1 MRSTINLDS
10 INKSLSGLTESI
22 KGAQKQSEQ
31 ISENVKK
38 RNREKRE
45 GLSMSSKLFARRRD
59 NQRRRE
65 KEDLL
70 EASGVMSSL
79 RAGRRMIQRTTKG
92 FLGRILDFLATV
104 LIGWTIMNLPK
115 IIKLA
120 EGVMKRLKKY
130 FDVLNKFV
138 SNTQLFFSDLGSK
151 FKEVLTLLTAVNFE
165 PFLSQVKTFMKKIQ
179 DSFTS
184 ITINTV
190 KTVRKFLDRSDQEI
204 ADEIGIGDLYRKM
217 GTSDITETSTGSD
230 QEGEDAESGDIIE
243 GDEYRE
249 NLILQGLEILKEKQN
264 GKLTKEQNRM
274 LDRKDFKS
282 LDEILRGNDIILLQ
296 NIVNGEFVY
305 MPYNEYEKMSK
316 ELNQAGVF
324 PVGQQFEQTSNPYE
338 ELEKVD
344 KTPPPASNSDNLTN
358 DNSDKGNIFDKIKE
372 KLSDFELPFNKK
384 KADITVPI
392 TIASAKRSSSMDDSN
407 SDTNFCLLYTSPSP
421 RDRTRSRMPSS
432 A

>member
-31 ISENVKK
+31 ISENVQK

-138 SNTQLFFSDLGSK
+138 SNTQLFFTDLGNK

-204 ADEIGIGDLYRKM
+204 ADEIGIGDLYKNINNSNIPEQ
-217 GTSDITETSTGSD
+217 TTGSGD
-230 QEGEDAESGDIIE
+230 EDEEDDDVIE

-249 NLILQGLEILKEKQN
+249 DLVRQGLEILKQRQN
-264 GKLTKEQNRM
+264 GQLTKEQKRL
-274 LDRKDFKS
+274 LDRKDFGR
-282 LDEILRGNDIILLQ
+282 LDEIIRDQDIVLLQ
-296 NIVNGEFVY
+296 NTNDGEFLYV
-305 MPYNEYEKMSK
+305 PYDEYQKNSRQLNE
-316 ELNQAGVF
+316 AGIF
-324 PVGQQFEQTSNPYE
+324 PVGEQFQQTFNPYIKE
-338 ELEKVD
+338 DV
-344 KTPPPASNSDNLTN
+344 TPPPRSNDDKSSNETNENVFDQIIDKFKNL
-358 DNSDKGNIFDKIKE
+358 
-372 KLSDFELPFNKK
+372 ELPFNRK

-392 TIASAKRSSSMDDSN
+392 TIASAKRPSAMDNSN
-407 SDTNFCLLYTSPSP
+407 SGTDLGDINTGRLKYNEVFFNSIG
-421 RDRTRSRMPSS
+421 
-432 A
+432 

>member
-10 INKSLSGLTESI
+10 IKKSLSGLTESI

-31 ISENVKK
+31 ISENVQK

-59 NQRRRE
+59 NQRRKE

-70 EASGVMSSL
+70 EASGVMGSL

-92 FLGRILDFLATV
+92 FLGRILDFLGTV

-130 FDVLNKFV
+130 FDVLNKFI
-138 SNTQLFFSDLGSK
+138 SNTQLFFTNLGSK
-151 FKEVLTLLTAVNFE
+151 FKEVFTLLTAVNFE

-184 ITINTV
+184 ITVNTV
-190 KTVRKFLDRSDQEI
+190 KTVRKFLDKSDQQI

-217 GTSDITETSTGSD
+217 GTSDITETSTESD

-392 TIASAKRSSSMDDSN
+392 TIASAKRPSSMNDSN
-407 SDTNFCLLYTSPSP
+407 SGTNLGDINNGRLKYNEVFFNSIG
-421 RDRTRSRMPSS
+421 
-432 A
+432 

>member
-1 MRSTINLDS
+1 
-10 INKSLSGLTESI
+10 
-22 KGAQKQSEQ
+22 
-31 ISENVKK
+31 
-38 RNREKRE
+38 
-45 GLSMSSKLFARRRD
+45 MSSKLFARRRD

-104 LIGWTIMNLPK
+104 LIGWTVMNLPK

-138 SNTQLFFSDLGSK
+138 SNTQLFFTDLGNK

-190 KTVRKFLDRSDQEI
+190 KTVRKFLDKSDQEI
-204 ADEIGIGDLYRKM
+204 ANEIGIGDLYKNIDRSNIPEQ
-217 GTSDITETSTGSD
+217 TTGS
-230 QEGEDAESGDIIE
+230 GEEDDTEEEEDENIIE

-249 NLILQGLEILKEKQN
+249 DLIRQGLEILKQKQN
-264 GKLTKEQNRM
+264 GQLTKEQKRM
-274 LDRKDFKS
+274 LDRKDFGK
-282 LDEILRGNDIILLQ
+282 LDELLRDREIVLLQ
-296 NIVNGEFVY
+296 NIFTGEFAYV
-305 MPYNEYEKMSK
+305 PYEDYEKRMK
-316 ELNQAGVF
+316 ELNQAGIL
-324 PVGQQFEQTSNPYE
+324 PVGEQFDQTFNPYIKE
-338 ELEKVD
+338 DVIS
-344 KTPPPASNSDNLTN
+344 PPGSNKDSLTDDN
-358 DNSDKGNIFDKIKE
+358 DNKENIFDKIKNQF
-372 KLSDFELPFNKK
+372 KDFQLPFNKK

-392 TIASAKRSSSMDDSN
+392 TIASNKKSSMTDNSFSGSN
-407 SDTNFCLLYTSPSP
+407 LGDINNGSVKYSEVFFD
-421 RDRTRSRMPSS
+421 
-432 A
+432 AIG

>member
-1 MRSTINLDS
+1 MRSIINLDS

-31 ISENVKK
+31 ISENVQK

-204 ADEIGIGDLYRKM
+204 ADEIGIGDLYKNIDKSNIPEQ
-217 GTSDITETSTGSD
+217 TTGS
-230 QEGEDAESGDIIE
+230 GEDDDTEEREDENIIE

-249 NLILQGLEILKEKQN
+249 DLIRQGLEILKQKQN
-264 GKLTKEQNRM
+264 GQLTKEQKRM
-274 LDRKDFKS
+274 LKRKDFGK
-282 LDEILRGNDIILLQ
+282 LDELLRDRDIVLLQ
-296 NIVNGEFVY
+296 NIFTGEFAYV
-305 MPYNEYEKMSK
+305 PYEDYEKRMK
-316 ELNQAGVF
+316 ELNQAGII
-324 PVGQQFEQTSNPYE
+324 PVGDQFDQTFNPFE
-338 ELEKVD
+338 DLEKVD
-344 KTPPPASNSDNLTN
+344 KTPPPASNN
-358 DNSDKGNIFDKIKE
+358 NSNIENADEGNIFDKMMDRIK
-372 KLSDFELPFNKK
+372 DFELPFNRK

-392 TIASAKRSSSMDDSN
+392 TIASAKRPSSMNDSN
-407 SDTNFCLLYTSPSP
+407 SSTDLGDINTGRLKYNEVFFNSIG
-421 RDRTRSRMPSS
+421 
-432 A
+432 

>member
-31 ISENVKK
+31 ISENVQK

-204 ADEIGIGDLYRKM
+204 ADEIGIGDLYNNIDKSNIPEQ
-217 GTSDITETSTGSD
+217 TTGS
-230 QEGEDAESGDIIE
+230 GEDDDTEEEEDEDIIE

-249 NLILQGLEILKEKQN
+249 DLVRQGLEFLKQKQN
-264 GKLTKEQNRM
+264 GELTKEQKRM
-274 LDRKDFKS
+274 LDRKDFGA
-282 LDEILRGNDIILLQ
+282 LDEIIRSKDIVLLQ
-296 NIVNGEFVY
+296 NTLNGEFSY
-305 MPYNEYEKMSK
+305 MPYNEYQRISK

-324 PVGQQFEQTSNPYE
+324 PVGEQFENTFNPYE
-338 ELEKVD
+338 DSEKV
-344 KTPPPASNSDNLTN
+344 TPPPGTNTDNLNNEN
-358 DNSDKGNIFDKIKE
+358 DNDTNIFDKIKNQF
-372 KLSDFELPFNKK
+372 KDFELPFNKK

-392 TIASAKRSSSMDDSN
+392 TIASAKRPSSMNDSN
-407 SDTNFCLLYTSPSP
+407 SSTDLGDINTGRLKYNEVFFNSIG
-421 RDRTRSRMPSS
+421 
-432 A
+432 

>member
-1 MRSTINLDS
+1 MRSIINLDS

-31 ISENVKK
+31 ISENVQK

-204 ADEIGIGDLYRKM
+204 ADEIGIGDLYKNIDKSNIPEQ
-217 GTSDITETSTGSD
+217 TTGS
-230 QEGEDAESGDIIE
+230 GEDDDTEEREDENIIE

-249 NLILQGLEILKEKQN
+249 DLIRQGLEILKQKQN
-264 GKLTKEQNRM
+264 GQLTKEQKRM
-274 LDRKDFKS
+274 LKRKDFGK
-282 LDEILRGNDIILLQ
+282 LDELLRDRDIVLLQ
-296 NIVNGEFVY
+296 NIFTGEFAYV
-305 MPYNEYEKMSK
+305 PYEDYEKRMK
-316 ELNQAGVF
+316 ELNQAGIL
-324 PVGQQFEQTSNPYE
+324 PVGDQFDQTFNPFE
-338 ELEKVD
+338 DLEKVD
-344 KTPPPASNSDNLTN
+344 KTPPPASNN
-358 DNSDKGNIFDKIKE
+358 NSNIENADEGNIFDKMMDRIK
-372 KLSDFELPFNKK
+372 DFELPFNRK

-392 TIASAKRSSSMDDSN
+392 TIASAKRPSSMNDSN
-407 SDTNFCLLYTSPSP
+407 SSTDLGDINTGRLKYNEVFFNSIG
-421 RDRTRSRMPSS
+421 
-432 A
+432 

>member
-31 ISENVKK
+31 ISENVQK

-120 EGVMKRLKKY
+120 EGVMKRIKKY

-138 SNTQLFFSDLGSK
+138 SNTQLFFTDLGNK

-204 ADEIGIGDLYRKM
+204 ADEIGIGDLYKNIDNSNIPEQ
-217 GTSDITETSTGSD
+217 TTGSGD
-230 QEGEDAESGDIIE
+230 EDEEDDDVIE

-249 NLILQGLEILKEKQN
+249 DLVRQGLEILKQRQN
-264 GKLTKEQNRM
+264 GQLTKEQKRL
-274 LDRKDFKS
+274 LDRKDFGR
-282 LDEILRGNDIILLQ
+282 LDEIIRDQDIVLLQ
-296 NIVNGEFVY
+296 NTNDGEFLYV
-305 MPYNEYEKMSK
+305 PYDEYQKNSRQLNE
-316 ELNQAGVF
+316 AGIF
-324 PVGQQFEQTSNPYE
+324 PVGEQFQQTFNPYIKE
-338 ELEKVD
+338 DV
-344 KTPPPASNSDNLTN
+344 TPPPRSNDDKSSNETNENVFDQIIDKFKNL
-358 DNSDKGNIFDKIKE
+358 
-372 KLSDFELPFNKK
+372 ELPFNRK

-392 TIASAKRSSSMDDSN
+392 TIASAKRPSSMNDSN
-407 SDTNFCLLYTSPSP
+407 SSTD
-421 RDRTRSRMPSS
+421 SS
-432 A
+432 DINTGRLKYNEVFFNSIG

>member
-31 ISENVKK
+31 ISENVQK

-104 LIGWTIMNLPK
+104 LIGWTIINLPK

-138 SNTQLFFSDLGSK
+138 SNTQLFFTDLGNK

-165 PFLSQVKTFMKKIQ
+165 PFLSQVKKFMKKIQ

-190 KTVRKFLDRSDQEI
+190 KTVRKFLDKSDQEI
-204 ADEIGIGDLYRKM
+204 ANEIGIGDLYKNIDNSNIPEQ
-217 GTSDITETSTGSD
+217 TTGSGED
-230 QEGEDAESGDIIE
+230 DTKEGEGDDIIE

-249 NLILQGLEILKEKQN
+249 DLVRQGLEFLKQKQN
-264 GKLTKEQNRM
+264 GELTEEQERLLNK
-274 LDRKDFKS
+274 KDFGA
-282 LDEILRGNDIILLQ
+282 LDEIIRGKDIVLLQ
-296 NIVNGEFVY
+296 NTLNGEFSY
-305 MPYNEYEKMSK
+305 MPYDEYQKISK

-324 PVGQQFEQTSNPYE
+324 PVGEQFENTFNPYE
-338 ELEKVD
+338 DLEVTPETNTD
-344 KTPPPASNSDNLTN
+344 KLNNEN
-358 DNSDKGNIFDKIKE
+358 DNDTNIFDKIKNQF
-372 KLSDFELPFNKK
+372 KDFQLPFNKK

-392 TIASAKRSSSMDDSN
+392 TIASAKRPSSMNDSN
-407 SDTNFCLLYTSPSP
+407 SSTD
-421 RDRTRSRMPSS
+421 SS
-432 A
+432 DINTGRLKYNEVFFNSIG

>member
-10 INKSLSGLTESI
+10 IKKSLSGLTESI

-59 NQRRRE
+59 NQRRKE

-70 EASGVMSSL
+70 EASGVMGSL

-92 FLGRILDFLATV
+92 FLGRILDFLGTV

-130 FDVLNKFV
+130 FGVLNKFI

-151 FKEVLTLLTAVNFE
+151 LKEVFTLLTAVNFE

-184 ITINTV
+184 ITVNTV
-190 KTVRKFLDRSDQEI
+190 KTVRKFLDKSDQQI
-204 ADEIGIGDLYRKM
+204 ADEIGIGDLYKNIDNSNIPEQ
-217 GTSDITETSTGSD
+217 TTGSGEED
-230 QEGEDAESGDIIE
+230 DTKEKEGDDIIE

-249 NLILQGLEILKEKQN
+249 DLVRQGLEFLKQKQN
-264 GKLTKEQNRM
+264 GELTKEQKRM
-274 LDRKDFKS
+274 LNRKDFGA
-282 LDEILRGNDIILLQ
+282 LDEIIRSKDIVLLQ
-296 NIVNGEFVY
+296 NTLNGEFSY
-305 MPYNEYEKMSK
+305 MPYNEYQRISK

-324 PVGQQFEQTSNPYE
+324 PVGEQFEQTFNPYE
-338 ELEKVD
+338 DLEKVD
-344 KTPPPASNSDNLTN
+344 KTPPPASNN
-358 DNSDKGNIFDKIKE
+358 DNADKGNIFDMIKK

-384 KADITVPI
+384 KAAITVPI
-392 TIASAKRSSSMDDSN
+392 TIASAKRSPSMNDSN
-407 SDTNFCLLYTSPSP
+407 SGTNLGDINTGRLKYNEVFFNSIG
-421 RDRTRSRMPSS
+421 
-432 A
+432 

>member
-10 INKSLSGLTESI
+10 IKKSLSGLTESI

-31 ISENVKK
+31 ISENVQK

-59 NQRRRE
+59 NQRRKE

-70 EASGVMSSL
+70 EASGVMGSL

-92 FLGRILDFLATV
+92 FLGRILDFLGTV

-130 FDVLNKFV
+130 FGVLNKFI

-151 FKEVLTLLTAVNFE
+151 LKEVFTLLTAVNFE

-184 ITINTV
+184 ITVNTV
-190 KTVRKFLDRSDQEI
+190 KTVRKFLDKSDQQI
-204 ADEIGIGDLYRKM
+204 ADEIGIGDLYKNIDNSNIPEQ
-217 GTSDITETSTGSD
+217 TTGSGEED
-230 QEGEDAESGDIIE
+230 DTEEKEGDDIIE

-249 NLILQGLEILKEKQN
+249 DLVRQGLEFLKQKQN
-264 GKLTKEQNRM
+264 GELTKEQKRM
-274 LDRKDFKS
+274 LNRKDFGA
-282 LDEILRGNDIILLQ
+282 LDEIIRSKDIVLLQ
-296 NIVNGEFVY
+296 NTLNGEFSY
-305 MPYNEYEKMSK
+305 MPYNEYQRISK

-324 PVGQQFEQTSNPYE
+324 PVGEQFEQTFNPYE
-338 ELEKVD
+338 DLEKVD
-344 KTPPPASNSDNLTN
+344 KTPPPASNN
-358 DNSDKGNIFDKIKE
+358 DNADKGNIFDRIKE
-372 KLSDFELPFNKK
+372 KLGDFELPFNKK
-384 KADITVPI
+384 KAAITVPI
-392 TIASAKRSSSMDDSN
+392 TIASAKRSPSMNDSN
-407 SDTNFCLLYTSPSP
+407 SGTNLGDINTGRLKYNEVFFNSIG
-421 RDRTRSRMPSS
+421 
-432 A
+432 

>member
-31 ISENVKK
+31 ISENVQK

-104 LIGWTIMNLPK
+104 LIGWTVMNLPK

-138 SNTQLFFSDLGSK
+138 SNTQLFFTDLGNK

-190 KTVRKFLDRSDQEI
+190 KTVRKFLDKSDQEI
-204 ADEIGIGDLYRKM
+204 ANEIGIGDLYKNIDRSNIPEQ
-217 GTSDITETSTGSD
+217 TTGS
-230 QEGEDAESGDIIE
+230 GEEDDTEEEEDENIIE

-249 NLILQGLEILKEKQN
+249 DLIRQGLEILKQKQN
-264 GKLTKEQNRM
+264 GQLTKEQKRM
-274 LDRKDFKS
+274 LDRKDFGK
-282 LDEILRGNDIILLQ
+282 LDELLRDREIVLLQ
-296 NIVNGEFVY
+296 NIFTGEFAYV
-305 MPYNEYEKMSK
+305 PYEDYEKRMK
-316 ELNQAGVF
+316 ELNQAGIL
-324 PVGQQFEQTSNPYE
+324 PVGEQFDQTFNPYIKE
-338 ELEKVD
+338 DVIS
-344 KTPPPASNSDNLTN
+344 PPGSNKDSLTDDN
-358 DNSDKGNIFDKIKE
+358 DNKENIFDKIKNQF
-372 KLSDFELPFNKK
+372 KDFQLPFNKK

-392 TIASAKRSSSMDDSN
+392 TIASNKKSSMTDNSFSGSN
-407 SDTNFCLLYTSPSP
+407 LGDINNGSVKYSEVFFD
-421 RDRTRSRMPSS
+421 
-432 A
+432 AIG

>member
-31 ISENVKK
+31 ISENVQK

-70 EASGVMSSL
+70 ESSGVMSSL

-92 FLGRILDFLATV
+92 FLGRILDFLGTV
-104 LIGWTIMNLPK
+104 LIGWTIINLPK

-138 SNTQLFFSDLGSK
+138 SNTQLFFTDLGSK

-204 ADEIGIGDLYRKM
+204 ANEIGIGDLYKNIDNSNIPEQ
-217 GTSDITETSTGSD
+217 TTGS
-230 QEGEDAESGDIIE
+230 GEDDDTEEEEDENVIE

-249 NLILQGLEILKEKQN
+249 HLIRQGLEILKQKQN
-264 GKLTKEQNRM
+264 GQLTKEQKRM
-274 LDRKDFKS
+274 LDRKDFGK
-282 LDEILRGNDIILLQ
+282 LDELLRDREIVLLQ
-296 NIVNGEFVY
+296 NISTGEFAYV
-305 MPYNEYEKMSK
+305 PYEEYEKRMK
-316 ELNQAGVF
+316 ELNQAGIL
-324 PVGQQFEQTSNPYE
+324 PVGEQFEQTFNPFKD
-338 ELEKVD
+338 LEKSNN
-344 KTPPPASNSDNLTN
+344 TPPPASNNN
-358 DNSDKGNIFDKIKE
+358 INENADKENIFDKIKNQF
-372 KLSDFELPFNKK
+372 KDFELPFNRK

-392 TIASAKRSSSMDDSN
+392 TIASAKRPSSMNDSN
-407 SDTNFCLLYTSPSP
+407 FSTDSGDINTGRLKYNEVFFNSIG
-421 RDRTRSRMPSS
+421 
-432 A
+432 

>member
-1 MRSTINLDS
+1 MRSIINLDS

-31 ISENVKK
+31 ISENVQK

-204 ADEIGIGDLYRKM
+204 ADEIGIGDLYKNIDKSNIPEQ
-217 GTSDITETSTGSD
+217 TTGS
-230 QEGEDAESGDIIE
+230 GEDDDTEEREDENIIE

-249 NLILQGLEILKEKQN
+249 DLIRQGLEILKQKQN
-264 GKLTKEQNRM
+264 GQLTKEQKRM
-274 LDRKDFKS
+274 LKRKDFGK
-282 LDEILRGNDIILLQ
+282 LDELLRDRDIVLLQ
-296 NIVNGEFVY
+296 NIFTGEFAYV
-305 MPYNEYEKMSK
+305 PYEDYEKRMK
-316 ELNQAGVF
+316 ELNQAGII
-324 PVGQQFEQTSNPYE
+324 PVGDQFDQTFNPFE
-338 ELEKVD
+338 DLEKVD
-344 KTPPPASNSDNLTN
+344 KTPPPASNN
-358 DNSDKGNIFDKIKE
+358 NSNIENADEGNIFDKMMDRIK
-372 KLSDFELPFNKK
+372 DFELPFNRK

-392 TIASAKRSSSMDDSN
+392 TIASAKRPSSMDDSN
-407 SDTNFCLLYTSPSP
+407 SSTDLGDINTGRLKYNEVFFNSIG
-421 RDRTRSRMPSS
+421 
-432 A
+432 

>member
-31 ISENVKK
+31 ISENVQK

-138 SNTQLFFSDLGSK
+138 SNTQLFFTDLGSK

-204 ADEIGIGDLYRKM
+204 ADEIGIGDLYKNIDKSNIPEQ
-217 GTSDITETSTGSD
+217 TTGS
-230 QEGEDAESGDIIE
+230 GEDDDTEEREDENIIE

-249 NLILQGLEILKEKQN
+249 DLIRQGLEILKQRQN
-264 GKLTKEQNRM
+264 GQLTKEQKRM
-274 LDRKDFKS
+274 LKRKDFGK
-282 LDEILRGNDIILLQ
+282 LDELLRDRDIVLLQ
-296 NIVNGEFVY
+296 NIFTGEFAYV
-305 MPYNEYEKMSK
+305 PYEDYEKRMK
-316 ELNQAGVF
+316 ELNQAGII
-324 PVGQQFEQTSNPYE
+324 PVGDQFDQTFNPFE
-338 ELEKVD
+338 DLEKVD
-344 KTPPPASNSDNLTN
+344 KTPPPASNN
-358 DNSDKGNIFDKIKE
+358 NSNIENADEGNIFDKMMDRIK
-372 KLSDFELPFNKK
+372 DFELPFNRK

-392 TIASAKRSSSMDDSN
+392 TIASAKRPSSMNDSN
-407 SDTNFCLLYTSPSP
+407 SSTDLGDINTGRLKYNEVFFNSIG
-421 RDRTRSRMPSS
+421 
-432 A
+432 

>member
-10 INKSLSGLTESI
+10 IKKSLSGLTESI

-31 ISENVKK
+31 ISENVQK

-59 NQRRRE
+59 NQRRKE

-70 EASGVMSSL
+70 EASGVMGSL

-92 FLGRILDFLATV
+92 FLGRILDFLGTV
-104 LIGWTIMNLPK
+104 LIGWTLMNLPK

-130 FDVLNKFV
+130 FDVLNKFI
-138 SNTQLFFSDLGSK
+138 SNTQLFFTNLGSK
-151 FKEVLTLLTAVNFE
+151 FKEVFTLLTAVNFE

-184 ITINTV
+184 ITVNTV
-190 KTVRKFLDRSDQEI
+190 KTVRKFLDKSDQQI

-217 GTSDITETSTGSD
+217 GTSDIVETSTESD

-392 TIASAKRSSSMDDSN
+392 TIASAKRPSSMNDSN
-407 SDTNFCLLYTSPSP
+407 SGTNLGDINNGRLKYNEVFFNSIG
-421 RDRTRSRMPSS
+421 
-432 A
+432 

>member
-1 MRSTINLDS
+1 MRSIINLDS

-31 ISENVKK
+31 ISENVQK

-138 SNTQLFFSDLGSK
+138 SNTQLFFTDLGNK

-204 ADEIGIGDLYRKM
+204 ADEIGIGDLYNNIDKSNIPEQ
-217 GTSDITETSTGSD
+217 TTGS
-230 QEGEDAESGDIIE
+230 GEDDDTEEKEDENIIE

-249 NLILQGLEILKEKQN
+249 DLIRQGLEILKQKQN
-264 GKLTKEQNRM
+264 GQLTKEQKRM
-274 LDRKDFKS
+274 LDRKDFGK
-282 LDEILRGNDIILLQ
+282 LDELLRDRDIVLLQ
-296 NIVNGEFVY
+296 NIFTGEFAYV
-305 MPYNEYEKMSK
+305 PYEDYEKRMK
-316 ELNQAGVF
+316 ELNQAGIL
-324 PVGQQFEQTSNPYE
+324 PVGNQFDQTFNPFE
-338 ELEKVD
+338 DLEKVD
-344 KTPPPASNSDNLTN
+344 KTPPPASNN
-358 DNSDKGNIFDKIKE
+358 NSNIENADEGNIFDKMMDRIK
-372 KLSDFELPFNKK
+372 DFELPFNRK

-392 TIASAKRSSSMDDSN
+392 TIASAKRPSSMNDSN
-407 SDTNFCLLYTSPSP
+407 SSTDLGDINTGRLKYNEVFFNSIG
-421 RDRTRSRMPSS
+421 
-432 A
+432 

>member
-31 ISENVKK
+31 ISENVQK

-138 SNTQLFFSDLGSK
+138 SNTQLFFTDLGSK

-204 ADEIGIGDLYRKM
+204 ADEIGIGDLYKNIDKSNIPEQ
-217 GTSDITETSTGSD
+217 TTGS
-230 QEGEDAESGDIIE
+230 GEDDDTEEREDENIIE

-249 NLILQGLEILKEKQN
+249 DLIRQGLEILKQRQN
-264 GKLTKEQNRM
+264 GQLTKEQKRM
-274 LDRKDFKS
+274 LNRKDFGK
-282 LDEILRGNDIILLQ
+282 LDELLRDRDIVLLQ
-296 NIVNGEFVY
+296 NIFTGEFAYV
-305 MPYNEYEKMSK
+305 PYEDYEKRMK
-316 ELNQAGVF
+316 ELNQAGII
-324 PVGQQFEQTSNPYE
+324 PVGDQFDQTFNPFE
-338 ELEKVD
+338 DLEKVD
-344 KTPPPASNSDNLTN
+344 KTPPPASNN
-358 DNSDKGNIFDKIKE
+358 NSNIENADEGNIFDKMMDRIK
-372 KLSDFELPFNKK
+372 DFELPFNRK

-392 TIASAKRSSSMDDSN
+392 TIASAKRPSSMNDSN
-407 SDTNFCLLYTSPSP
+407 SSTDLGDINTGRLKYNEVFFNSIG
-421 RDRTRSRMPSS
+421 
-432 A
+432 

>member
-31 ISENVKK
+31 ISENVQK

-138 SNTQLFFSDLGSK
+138 SNTQLFFTDLGNK

-204 ADEIGIGDLYRKM
+204 ADEIGIGDLYKNIDNSNIPEQ
-217 GTSDITETSTGSD
+217 TTGSGD
-230 QEGEDAESGDIIE
+230 KEEDGDDIIE

-249 NLILQGLEILKEKQN
+249 DLVRQGLEFLKERQN
-264 GKLTKEQNRM
+264 GQLTKEQKRL
-274 LDRKDFKS
+274 LDRKDFGR
-282 LDEILRGNDIILLQ
+282 LDEIIRGKDIVLLQ
-296 NIVNGEFVY
+296 NTLNGEFSY
-305 MPYNEYEKMSK
+305 MPYNEYQKISK
-316 ELNQAGVF
+316 ELNQAGVY
-324 PVGQQFEQTSNPYE
+324 PVGEQFENTFNPYE
-338 ELEKVD
+338 DLEV
-344 KTPPPASNSDNLTN
+344 TPPENNTDNLNNEN
-358 DNSDKGNIFDKIKE
+358 DNDTNIFDKIKNQF
-372 KLSDFELPFNKK
+372 KDFQLPFNRK

-392 TIASAKRSSSMDDSN
+392 TIASAKRPSSMNDSN
-407 SDTNFCLLYTSPSP
+407 SSTD
-421 RDRTRSRMPSS
+421 SS
-432 A
+432 DINTGRLKYNEVFFNSIG

>member
-31 ISENVKK
+31 ISENVQK

-138 SNTQLFFSDLGSK
+138 SNTQLFFTDLGNK

-204 ADEIGIGDLYRKM
+204 ADEIGIGDLYNNIDKSNIPEQ
-217 GTSDITETSTGSD
+217 TTGS
-230 QEGEDAESGDIIE
+230 GEDDDTEEKEDENIIE

-249 NLILQGLEILKEKQN
+249 DLIRQGLEILKQKQN
-264 GKLTKEQNRM
+264 GQLTKEQKRM
-274 LDRKDFKS
+274 LDRKDFGK
-282 LDEILRGNDIILLQ
+282 LDELLRDRDIVLLQ
-296 NIVNGEFVY
+296 NIFTGEFAYV
-305 MPYNEYEKMSK
+305 PYEDYEKRMK
-316 ELNQAGVF
+316 ELNQAGIL
-324 PVGQQFEQTSNPYE
+324 PVGNQFDQTFNPFE
-338 ELEKVD
+338 DLEKVD
-344 KTPPPASNSDNLTN
+344 KTPPPASNN
-358 DNSDKGNIFDKIKE
+358 NSNIENADEGNIFDKMMDRIK
-372 KLSDFELPFNKK
+372 DFELPFNRK

-392 TIASAKRSSSMDDSN
+392 TIASAKRPSSMNDSN
-407 SDTNFCLLYTSPSP
+407 SSTDLGDINTGRLKYNEVFFNSIG
-421 RDRTRSRMPSS
+421 
-432 A
+432 

>member
-1 MRSTINLDS
+1 MRSIINLDS

-31 ISENVKK
+31 ISENVQK

-138 SNTQLFFSDLGSK
+138 SNTQLFFSDLGNK

-204 ADEIGIGDLYRKM
+204 ADEIGIGDLYKNIDNSNIPEQ
-217 GTSDITETSTGSD
+217 TTGS
-230 QEGEDAESGDIIE
+230 GEEDDTKEEEDENIIE

-249 NLILQGLEILKEKQN
+249 DLIRQGLEILKQKQN
-264 GKLTKEQNRM
+264 GQLTKEQKRM
-274 LDRKDFKS
+274 LNRKDFGK
-282 LDEILRGNDIILLQ
+282 LDELLRDREIVLLQ
-296 NIVNGEFVY
+296 NIFTGEFAYV
-305 MPYNEYEKMSK
+305 PYEDYEKRMK
-316 ELNQAGVF
+316 ELNQAGIL
-324 PVGQQFEQTSNPYE
+324 PVGEQFDQTFNPYE
-338 ELEKVD
+338 DLEV
-344 KTPPPASNSDNLTN
+344 TPETNTDNLNNEN
-358 DNSDKGNIFDKIKE
+358 DTNIFDRMKNQFK
-372 KLSDFELPFNKK
+372 DFQLPFNRK
-384 KADITVPI
+384 KAEIVVPI
-392 TIASAKRSSSMDDSN
+392 NIASAKRPSSMNDSN
-407 SDTNFCLLYTSPSP
+407 SSTDSGDINIGRLKYNEVFFNSIS
-421 RDRTRSRMPSS
+421 
-432 A
+432 

>member
-31 ISENVKK
+31 ISENVQK

-59 NQRRRE
+59 NQRRKE

-138 SNTQLFFSDLGSK
+138 SNTQLFFSDLGNK

-204 ADEIGIGDLYRKM
+204 ANEIGIGDLYKNIDNSNIPEQ
-217 GTSDITETSTGSD
+217 TTGS
-230 QEGEDAESGDIIE
+230 GEEDDTKEESDDIIE

-249 NLILQGLEILKEKQN
+249 DLVRQGLEFLKQKQN
-264 GKLTKEQNRM
+264 GELTKEQKRLLNRN
-274 LDRKDFKS
+274 DFGA
-282 LDEILRGNDIILLQ
+282 LDEIIRSKDIVLLQ
-296 NIVNGEFVY
+296 NTLNGEFSY
-305 MPYNEYEKMSK
+305 MPYDEYQRISK

-324 PVGQQFEQTSNPYE
+324 PVGEQFENTFNPYE
-338 ELEKVD
+338 DLEV
-344 KTPPPASNSDNLTN
+344 TPETNTGNLNNEN
-358 DNSDKGNIFDKIKE
+358 DNDTNIFDKIKNQF
-372 KLSDFELPFNKK
+372 KDFQLPFNRK

-392 TIASAKRSSSMDDSN
+392 TIASAKRPSSMNDSN
-407 SDTNFCLLYTSPSP
+407 SSTD
-421 RDRTRSRMPSS
+421 SS
-432 A
+432 DINTGRLKYNEVFFNSIG

>member
-1 MRSTINLDS
+1 MRSIINLDS

-31 ISENVKK
+31 ISENVQK

-59 NQRRRE
+59 NQRRKE

-138 SNTQLFFSDLGSK
+138 SNTQLFFTDLGNK

-204 ADEIGIGDLYRKM
+204 ADEIGIGDLYKNIDKSNIPEQ
-217 GTSDITETSTGSD
+217 TTGS
-230 QEGEDAESGDIIE
+230 GEDDDTEEKEDENIIE

-249 NLILQGLEILKEKQN
+249 DLIRQGLEILKQKQN
-264 GKLTKEQNRM
+264 GQLTKEQKRM
-274 LDRKDFKS
+274 LDRKDFGK
-282 LDEILRGNDIILLQ
+282 LDELLRDRDIVLLQ
-296 NIVNGEFVY
+296 NIFTGEFAYV
-305 MPYNEYEKMSK
+305 PYEDYEKRMK
-316 ELNQAGVF
+316 ELNQAGIL
-324 PVGQQFEQTSNPYE
+324 PVGNQFDQTFNPFE
-338 ELEKVD
+338 DLEKVD
-344 KTPPPASNSDNLTN
+344 KTPPPASNN
-358 DNSDKGNIFDKIKE
+358 NSNIENADEGNIFDKMMDRIK
-372 KLSDFELPFNKK
+372 DFELPFNRK

-392 TIASAKRSSSMDDSN
+392 TIASAKRPSSMNDSN
-407 SDTNFCLLYTSPSP
+407 SSIDLGDINTGRLKYNEVFFNSIG
-421 RDRTRSRMPSS
+421 
-432 A
+432 

>member
-10 INKSLSGLTESI
+10 IKKSLSGLTESI

-31 ISENVKK
+31 ISENVQK

-59 NQRRRE
+59 NQRRKE

-70 EASGVMSSL
+70 EASGVMGSL

-92 FLGRILDFLATV
+92 FLGRILDFLGTV

-130 FDVLNKFV
+130 FDVLNKFI
-138 SNTQLFFSDLGSK
+138 SNTQLFFTNLGSK
-151 FKEVLTLLTAVNFE
+151 FKEVFTLLTAVNFE

-184 ITINTV
+184 ITVNTV
-190 KTVRKFLDRSDQEI
+190 KTVRKFLDKSDQQI

-217 GTSDITETSTGSD
+217 GTSDIVETSTESD
-230 QEGEDAESGDIIE
+230 QEGEDDESGDIIE

-392 TIASAKRSSSMDDSN
+392 TIASAKRPSSMNDSN
-407 SDTNFCLLYTSPSP
+407 SGTNLGDINNGRLKYNEVFFNSIG
-421 RDRTRSRMPSS
+421 
-432 A
+432 

>member
-10 INKSLSGLTESI
+10 IKKSLSGLTESI

-31 ISENVKK
+31 ISENVQK

-59 NQRRRE
+59 NQRRKE

-70 EASGVMSSL
+70 EASGVMGSL

-92 FLGRILDFLATV
+92 FLGRILDFLGTV

-130 FDVLNKFV
+130 FDVLNKFI
-138 SNTQLFFSDLGSK
+138 SNTQLFFTNLGSK
-151 FKEVLTLLTAVNFE
+151 FKEVFTLLTAVNFE

-184 ITINTV
+184 ITVNTV
-190 KTVRKFLDRSDQEI
+190 KTVRKFLDKSDQQI

-230 QEGEDAESGDIIE
+230 QEGEDAESDDIIE

-392 TIASAKRSSSMDDSN
+392 TIASAKRPSSMNDSN
-407 SDTNFCLLYTSPSP
+407 SGTNLGDINNGRLKYNEVFFNSIG
-421 RDRTRSRMPSS
+421 
-432 A
+432 

>member
-31 ISENVKK
+31 ISENVQK

-204 ADEIGIGDLYRKM
+204 ADEIGIGDLYKNIDKSNIPEQ
-217 GTSDITETSTGSD
+217 TTGS
-230 QEGEDAESGDIIE
+230 GEDDDTEEREDENIIE

-249 NLILQGLEILKEKQN
+249 DLIRQGLEILKQKQN
-264 GKLTKEQNRM
+264 GQLTKEQKRM
-274 LDRKDFKS
+274 LNRKDFGK
-282 LDEILRGNDIILLQ
+282 LDELLRDRDIVLLQ
-296 NIVNGEFVY
+296 NIFTGEFAYV
-305 MPYNEYEKMSK
+305 PYEDYEKRMK
-316 ELNQAGVF
+316 ELNQAGII
-324 PVGQQFEQTSNPYE
+324 PVGDQFDQTFNPFE
-338 ELEKVD
+338 DLEKVD
-344 KTPPPASNSDNLTN
+344 KTPPPASNN
-358 DNSDKGNIFDKIKE
+358 NSNIENADEGNIFDKMMDRIK
-372 KLSDFELPFNKK
+372 DFELPFNRK

-392 TIASAKRSSSMDDSN
+392 TIASAKRPSSMNDSN
-407 SDTNFCLLYTSPSP
+407 SSTDLGDINTGRLKYNEVFFNSIG
-421 RDRTRSRMPSS
+421 
-432 A
+432 